1 MAGPGQQ
8 QGGAIVGINVTPLVD
23 ITLVLLII
31 FIVTARVVATPA
43 VPLDLPAASTSESV
57 QVVLSVVLPESGA
70 VSVNGVPIADDSDL
84 VRQAKEQLAKNADLR
99 AVISASGAV
108 QHRRVIHVL
117 NLLRS
122 AGLSRIAFGT
132 LAEEVPKP

>member
-117 NLLRS
+117 DLLRS